1 MYWPLLIVGAFLT
14 VAYVL
19 VKIRHNQLMTSDA
32 VFWFFFAVVLIVAAL
47 FPQLVFSLSDLLGI
61 ESPANF
67 VFLCVLVVVV
77 YRLLALSVEM
87 ARRRSKLTALAQDT
101 ALKDASDISH
111 SAKN

>member
-67 VFLCVLVVVV
+67 VFLCVLVVV

-87 ARRRSKLTALAQDT
+87 ARLRSKLTALAQDT